1 MTNDITINTG
11 PRYGLLIR
19 NEQGEQLWPNA
30 DNIVSDE
37 MIAVLRKYRMFG
49 HWKIHAENGDVLAD
63 FTVEPL

>member
-1 MTNDITINTG
+1 MTTITTG
-11 PRYGLLIR
+11 NHYGIRIR
-19 NEQGEQLWPNA
+19 NEQGEQLWTN
-30 DNIVSDE
+30 DTNTVSDE